1 MRLSQISASA
11 IVAGAVFALAAC
23 GGHGVVPPSSA
34 PLAPSAMTQTS
45 PLAFGDDVSPLLTT
59 CDTSPPQYQ
68 WIFKG
73 ACDTFTLKPSG
84 GSFTLAKYERIS
96 VTGLIGKNSLKTSV
110 KVTIADAIDK
120 NGDIKK
126 SGGKA
131 FPAYKA
137 SGTTIVYAAVNNQS
151 KDVITPKPVK
161 GKPVLQYTI
170 TEAKSFPKGTNF
182 CSTAL
187 LEAGAHGS
195 LVWTPLPG
203 GGSIKGKSVTIS
215 AFTAP
220 KGFELPPKGTA
231 LYFAI
236 NCYKQ

>member
-45 PLAFGDDVSPLLTT
+45 PLAFGDDVSQLLTT
-59 CDTSPPQYQ
+59 CAKSPPQYQ

-84 GSFTLAKYERIS
+84 GSFTLAKYESIS
-96 VTGLIGKNSLKTSV
+96 VTGLIGKNSLKASV
-110 KVTIADAIDK
+110 KVAIADAIDK

-151 KDVITPKPVK
+151 KDVIKPIAVK
-161 GKPVLQYTI
+161 NKPVLQYTI
-170 TEAKSFPKGTNF
+170 TDAKGFPKGANV
-182 CSTAL
+182 CGAAL
-187 LEAGAHGS
+187 LSTGAHGS
-195 LVWTPLPG
+195 LVWSPFPG
-203 GGSIKGKSVTIS
+203 AGNIKGKSVTIS
-215 AFTAP
+215 VFVAP
-220 KGFELPPKGTA
+220 KGFELPPSGNP